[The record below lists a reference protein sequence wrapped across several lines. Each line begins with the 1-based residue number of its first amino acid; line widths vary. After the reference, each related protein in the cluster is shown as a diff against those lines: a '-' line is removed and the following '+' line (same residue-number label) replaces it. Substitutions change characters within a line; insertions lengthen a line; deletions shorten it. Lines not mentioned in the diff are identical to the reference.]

1 MSSDAQTIHTII
13 RQARGRFEQAGI
25 ERDSA
30 VLEADLLARHAL
42 GGWDR
47 GQLIANWHETP
58 PPSFAEAFALLV
70 RRRAHR
76 EPAAY
81 ITGTR
86 EFWNIDIEVAPGVLV
101 PRPETEFIVEELL
114 ARFGGREASPELSMS
129 AGSLA
134 RDGFRTCVCGPV
146 LAARTRC
153 ETGVEQSKPVARA
166 FRLADVG
173 TGSGCLAVALARWLP
188 GAGVVVAIDTSEE
201 ALRVAQR
208 NITRHDVADRVA
220 LVRGD
225 LLAPVEGPFDAIV
238 SNPPYVPTA
247 ELVTLQPEIRAYEP
261 VAALDGGP
269 DGLDVIRQLVPQAAS
284 RLADGGWLVFEFGFG
299 QAAGV
304 SAIIEAE
311 SRLHLEAIRDD
322 LAGIPRVAVSTRR
335 EKGR

>member
-13 RQARGRFEQAGI
+13 REARAQFEQAGI
-25 ERDSA
+25 EPASA
-30 VLEADLLARHAL
+30 ALDADLLARHVL
-42 GGWDR
+42 GGWER
-47 GQLIANWHETP
+47 GQLIANWHEP
-58 PPSFAEAFALLV
+58 PPPGFAEAFALLV

-101 PRPETEFIVEELL
+101 PRPETEFIVEELF
-114 ARFGGREASPELSMS
+114 ARFGSREASPELSVS
-129 AGSLA
+129 AGSTSNWSTSAPRSL
-134 RDGFRTCVCGPV
+134 
-146 LAARTRC
+146 
-153 ETGVEQSKPVARA
+153 
-166 FRLADVG
+166 RLADVG

-188 GAGVVVAIDTSEE
+188 GAGVVVAIDMSED
-201 ALRVAQR
+201 ALRVARR

-247 ELVTLQPEIRAYEP
+247 ELVTLQPEIRDYEQ

-304 SAIIEAE
+304 RAVIEAE
-311 SRLHLEAIRDD
+311 SRLQLATIRDD
-322 LAGIPRVAVSTRR
+322 LAGIPRVAVSKRR
-335 EKGR
+335 EKGT

>member
-1 MSSDAQTIHTII
+1 MVMHEARLTATQTIYTIV
-13 RQARGRFEQAGI
+13 REARAQFEQAGI
-25 ERDSA
+25 ERASA
-30 VLEADLLARHAL
+30 ALDADLLARHAL
-42 GGWDR
+42 GGWER

-58 PPSFAEAFALLV
+58 QPGFAEAFALLV
-70 RRRAHR
+70 RRRSHR

-81 ITGTR
+81 ITGMR

-129 AGSLA
+129 TGSA
-134 RDGFRTCVCGPV
+134 PNW
-146 LAARTRC
+146 
-153 ETGVEQSKPVARA
+153 SKPVARC

-188 GAGVVVAIDTSEE
+188 GASVVVAIDTSEA
-201 ALRVAQR
+201 ALRVARR
-208 NITRHDVADRVA
+208 NIIRHDVADRVA

-247 ELVTLQPEIRAYEP
+247 ELVTLQPEIRDYEP

-284 RLADGGWLVFEFGFG
+284 RLAEGGWLVFEFGFG

-311 SRLHLEAIRDD
+311 SLLKLVAIRDD